1 MPAKKYIVEL
11 TTEERSQLDAVIAS
25 ERIAA
30 HKRRHARMLLK
41 LDQGPHGPG
50 WTDAEVA
57 DAFDCKQRAA
67 ERLRIR
73 LVERG
78 FQTVLEHGNRGRL
91 RGPKLDGVAE
101 AHLIALACGAAP
113 QGRNRWS
120 VRLLA
125 DQIVALDIVASC
137 SKSSVQRVLKKTNL
151 SLT

>member
-1 MPAKKYIVEL
+1 M
-11 TTEERSQLDAVIAS
+11 TTEERSQLDAVVAT
-25 ERIAA
+25 ERMAA

-41 LDQGPHGPG
+41 LGQGPHGPG
-50 WTDAEVA
+50 WTNAEVA
-57 DAFDCKQRAA
+57 EAFDCAPRAA
-67 ERLRIR
+67 EQLRVC
-73 LVERG
+73 LTERG

-120 VRLLA
+120 ARLLA
-125 DQIVALDIVASC
+125 DQIVALDIVDSC
-137 SKSSVQRVLKKTNL
+137 SKSTVRRVLKRTNL